1 VAHDRPY
8 SHYDHTLGAVSREVR
23 RSMSR
28 ALRRFR
34 IGDRSKSTQG
44 YSPEMEERRGAGQ
57 AQVAALVIFRSLPV
71 ITVGQAMRP
80 PTQTG
85 NEPQDRSP
93 PRGRWF

>member
-1 VAHDRPY
+1 
-8 SHYDHTLGAVSREVR
+8 
-23 RSMSR
+23 MSR

-80 PTQTG
+80 PTHRPVAFG
-85 NEPQDRSP
+85 FKILALVPNLVNLIFEAL
-93 PRGRWF
+93 